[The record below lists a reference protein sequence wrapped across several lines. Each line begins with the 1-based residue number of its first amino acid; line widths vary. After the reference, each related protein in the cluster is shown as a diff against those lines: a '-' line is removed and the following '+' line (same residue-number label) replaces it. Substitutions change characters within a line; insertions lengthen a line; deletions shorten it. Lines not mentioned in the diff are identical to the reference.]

1 MLHIWRNM
9 SIGKD
14 SIKEVKKERP
24 RKYKKREWNSERIE
38 YIIENYY
45 KMTRKEL
52 AEALNTTV
60 YDIANIVFK
69 IRQNGGLEERKKR
82 DLTDEEI
89 AFIEENIS
97 TMNISQ
103 IAEELGRQYGV
114 ISRHIEQAEADGVIP
129 KMMRRSEKIEEEL
142 DYVLKNYYEK
152 TFSEMA
158 RDLGVDIYII
168 EGRVR
173 TLRNK
178 GLLTKRKAQKLSE
191 DKIQYIKENRNRM
204 TVPEIADE
212 IGVSRATV
220 YKYIR
225 EAEGR

>member
-1 MLHIWRNM
+1 MLHIWRNT

-14 SIKEVKKERP
+14 SIKEVKRERP

-38 YIIENYY
+38 YVIENYY

-52 AEALNTTV
+52 AEALGTTV
-60 YDIANIVFK
+60 YDIANIVSK
-69 IRQNGGLEERKKR
+69 IRKNGGLKERKKR

-89 AFIEENIS
+89 AFIEENIG
-97 TMNISQ
+97 TMNINQ

-114 ISRHIEQAEADGVIP
+114 ISRYIEQAEADGVIP
-129 KMMRRSEKIEEEL
+129 RMTRRNEKIEEEL

-158 RDLGVDIYII
+158 RDLGVDIHII

-178 GLLTKRKAQKLSE
+178 GLLTKRKAQKLSK
-191 DKIQYIKENRNRM
+191 DKIQYIKENRNKM
-204 TVPEIADE
+204 TALEISEE